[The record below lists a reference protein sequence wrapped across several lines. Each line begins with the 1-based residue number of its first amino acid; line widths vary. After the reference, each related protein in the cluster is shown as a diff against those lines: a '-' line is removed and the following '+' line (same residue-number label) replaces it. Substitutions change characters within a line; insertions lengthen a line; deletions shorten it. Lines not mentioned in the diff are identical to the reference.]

1 MLGLGS
7 GSSPTTEWTFHN
19 QGSLSFDGT
28 DDYVKID
35 NIADELAAKFDN
47 GEGANEVNFTIS
59 MWVKLGTMST
69 TGVAFNLRVGTG
81 GNNHINLQWH
91 GTNNELRFTCKFNG
105 TSEVAIDGSSG
116 AAEGDGLWW
125 HLVGRATH
133 GGDAELWV
141 NGTKVANQ
149 TIAEALVGT
158 TTLCNIGTN
167 TAENAFWAGNI
178 DEVAIWGR
186 AITDAEIATL
196 YNANSAIRSGNKS
209 IDVLGQMPTD
219 LVGYYR
225 FEEKTGTVA
234 INDVGDNGTNTN
246 GVDYSTDIP

>member
-1 MLGLGS
+1 MIGLGL

-28 DDYVKID
+28 DDYIQID

-47 GEGANEVNFTIS
+47 GEGANEVNFTVS

-91 GTNNELRFTCKFNG
+91 GSNNELRFTCKFNG

-186 AITDAEIATL
+186 AITDTEISNL
-196 YNANSAIRSGNKS
+196 YNQRAPDGGKS
-209 IDVLGQMPTD
+209 IDVLGQMGTD

-225 FEEKTGTVA
+225 FEEKSGTVA
-234 INDVGDNGTNTN
+234 INDVGDNGTITN
-246 GVDYSTDIP
+246 GAAYSTDIP